1 MKLLGKFNTL
11 ALLAGMF
18 LANAAL
24 AQPEQW
30 LQYHTSREGRSYRW
44 LDLTTNRPPNVAL
57 PKLGA
62 KPFFAHWTNALDPKG
77 RWLCFDRSRKSGP
90 YDRVFIDST
99 GNGRLDDKSAAS
111 ATRIDP
117 FNAFFDPIRVVFKGE
132 DGPITYHLVV
142 RSVNYDSDRDLRVL
156 LQSGGF
162 YSGTVDLGGKKRRI
176 ELIDGNVNG
185 AFNDLGA
192 NPDDCDQVAIEGAAP
207 QSLGRLLEV
216 DGQFYRLEV
225 ARDGAFIKVGKAE
238 NVVLGEVRVPE
249 TLSEFIA
256 VGENGQFTRKPVKGQ
271 LTLPAG
277 SYRINQYL
285 VNRKDE
291 RGASWQLT
299 GAGFDS
305 SANFEVAAGKPAA
318 LEVGEPV
325 RAVMQSSESGS
336 EVSFSLRFQGAH
348 NESVAITRNSEQPR
362 PPRLTLTSLD
372 GSYRYTNSFEFG

>member
-1 MKLLGKFNTL
+1 
-11 ALLAGMF
+11 
-18 LANAAL
+18 
-24 AQPEQW
+24 
-30 LQYHTSREGRSYRW
+30 
-44 LDLTTNRPPNVAL
+44 
-57 PKLGA
+57 
-62 KPFFAHWTNALDPKG
+62 
-77 RWLCFDRSRKSGP
+77 
-90 YDRVFIDST
+90 
-99 GNGRLDDKSAAS
+99 
-111 ATRIDP
+111 
-117 FNAFFDPIRVVFKGE
+117 
-132 DGPITYHLVV
+132 
-142 RSVNYDSDRDLRVL
+142 
-156 LQSGGF
+156 
-162 YSGTVDLGGKKRRI
+162 
-176 ELIDGNVNG
+176 
-185 AFNDLGA
+185 
-192 NPDDCDQVAIEGAAP
+192 
-207 QSLGRLLEV
+207 
-216 DGQFYRLEV
+216 
-225 ARDGAFIKVGKAE
+225 
-238 NVVLGEVRVPE
+238 
-249 TLSEFIA
+249 